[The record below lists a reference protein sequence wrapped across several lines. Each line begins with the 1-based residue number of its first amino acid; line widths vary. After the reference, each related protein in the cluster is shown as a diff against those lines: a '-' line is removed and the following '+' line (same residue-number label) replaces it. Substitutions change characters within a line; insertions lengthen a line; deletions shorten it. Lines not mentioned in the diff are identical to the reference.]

1 LTLRVRR
8 LLSLGITELQLS
20 ENMNVVLLL
29 FVASIFYSMERIPR
43 PFFKRVCLHEME
55 GARPLMLLLMDTFVQ
70 KAVMS

>member
-1 LTLRVRR
+1 
-8 LLSLGITELQLS
+8 
-20 ENMNVVLLL
+20 MNVVLLL